1 MDTRLV
7 DGKLYSTAELALLL
21 GIDPSSLRRWRT
33 ANPPCGPA
41 FVRISPRVVKYA
53 AEDIEAWLRG
63 VRTDPLAAVA

>member
-33 ANPPCGPA
+33 ANPPTGPA
-41 FVRISPRVVKYA
+41 FVRVSPRVVKYA
-53 AEDIEAWLRG
+53 AEDIEAWLRDS
-63 VRTDPLAAVA
+63 RTDPRHLAA

>member
-7 DGKLYSTAELALLL
+7 DGKWFSTAELALLL

-41 FVRISPRVVKYA
+41 FVCG
-53 AEDIEAWLRG
+53 RG
-63 VRTDPLAAVA
+63 G